1 MATEMITLKLDG
13 KFLGIIDNVVKK
25 EGYQN
30 RTEFI
35 RNALREK
42 VEEHKLKEAMIKLAP
57 LRGAAKKKT
66 TPEEYERI
74 REQAFEEISKKL
86 K

>member
-1 MATEMITLKLDG
+1 MITVKLEDI
-13 KFLGIIDNVVKK
+13 FLNDIDSIVKN

-42 VEEHKLKEAMIKLAP
+42 IEEIKLKKAMMELAHFK
-57 LRGAAKKKT
+57 GSAKKKT
-66 TPEEYERI
+66 TEENYEKI
-74 REQAFEEISKKL
+74 RAKAFEEISKKL
-86 K
+86 I

>member
-1 MATEMITLKLDG
+1 MATEMITLKLEE
-13 KFLGIIDNVVKK
+13 KFLDNIDKIVKK
-25 EGYQN
+25 EGYQS

-42 VEEHKLKEAMIKLAP
+42 VDETKLKETMRELAH
-57 LRGAAKKKT
+57 LKGAAKKKT
-66 TPEEYERI
+66 TEEEYERV
-74 REQAFEEISKKL
+74 REMAFEEISKKL

>member
-1 MATEMITLKLDG
+1 MATELITFKMES
-13 KFLGIIDNVVKK
+13 KFLDDIDKIVKK

-42 VEEHKLKEAMIKLAP
+42 LEESKLKETMIEIAKFK
-57 LRGAAKKKT
+57 GAAKKKVT
-66 TPEEYERI
+66 EEEYERV

-86 K
+86 R